1 MSKREA
7 ELAAQTKV
15 LPDAY
20 AGRIPAADLADL
32 RSMAGGGEWD
42 ELLEL
47 LVAVLHSNRVP
58 VSIAEID
65 DLREVLSG
73 WGLPTDALAGLI
85 VHE

>member
-1 MSKREA
+1 MSKKEA
-7 ELAAQTKV
+7 ELAAQTVV
-15 LPDAY
+15 LPDTY

-58 VSIAEID
+58 VSTSEIGY
-65 DLREVLSG
+65 LREVLSG
-73 WGLPTDALAGLI
+73 WGMPTDALAGL
-85 VHE
+85 VEAE